1 MADGFAATATQAFV
15 TFFVTIDPIGL
26 IASGWIGR
34 MLGPT
39 LVTMLSRLLGLL
51 LAALAVQQVIDGLRE
66 AFLA

>member
-1 MADGFAATATQAFV
+1 VLLALAVVLALAYALLV
-15 TFFVTIDPIGL
+15 
-26 IASGWIGR
+26 ASGWIGR

-66 AFLA
+66 AFLL